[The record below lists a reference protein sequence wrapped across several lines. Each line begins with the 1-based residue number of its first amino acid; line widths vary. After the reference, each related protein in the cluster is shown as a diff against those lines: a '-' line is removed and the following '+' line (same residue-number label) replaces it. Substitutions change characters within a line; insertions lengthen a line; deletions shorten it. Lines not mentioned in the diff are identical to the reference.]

1 MTNNVRDSK
10 NLSNVFILVTTSMVA
25 ILLIWN
31 ATLRIDNFKAR
42 QLELAKQ
49 SVTSAASEVSLLI
62 SSYRRAVAIFADD
75 NQAYISSV
83 AEWPQDI
90 GLHNILK
97 ERIKTFFPESFSFT
111 LADSDGNTL
120 LEGLEA
126 LVGPRCKADIREF
139 SQHETA
145 HEVYMH
151 QGHEPIPPHFDIMA
165 RMRGNDTPG
174 KIFFVSFHID
184 TLKRILSNT
193 AVADHHILL
202 LRRDKPG
209 TIDAT
214 SNGMNELHFADNRL
228 PADDAARIS
237 YSLPVEG
244 TGWDVA
250 ILPDRELYN
259 NAYKAI
265 LGQSLIILLG
275 FLFISL
281 VMRML
286 LLDEGGRPGD

>member
-1 MTNNVRDSK
+1 MTSNAKDSR

-31 ATLRIDNFKAR
+31 ATLRIDNFNAR
-42 QLELAKQ
+42 QLALAKQ
-49 SVTSAASEVSLLI
+49 SVTSAASEASLLI
-62 SSYRRAVAIFADD
+62 RSYQRAVSIFAED
-75 NQAYISSV
+75 NQAYIGSV
-83 AEWPQDI
+83 AEWPQDA
-90 GLHNILK
+90 GLHSILK
-97 ERIKTFFPESFSFT
+97 ERIEIFFPESFSFT
-111 LADSDGNTL
+111 LADSGGNTL
-120 LEGLEA
+120 LEGFEA

-165 RMRGNDTPG
+165 RIGGNESSG
-174 KIFFVSFHID
+174 NIFFISFHRD
-184 TLKRILSNT
+184 TLERILSNT

-209 TIDAT
+209 TIDAV
-214 SNGMNELHFADNRL
+214 SNGVHNLSFPDNRL
-228 PADDAARIS
+228 PDEDAARIS
-237 YSLPVEG
+237 HALQVEG

-250 ILPDRELYN
+250 ILPDRELHSD
-259 NAYKAI
+259 AYRGI
-265 LGQSLIILLG
+265 LGQSVIILLG

-286 LLDEGGRPGD
+286 LLDEGAR